1 MEAFNSLLKTLEEPP
16 EDTILI
22 LIAKHRETIP
32 TTILSRVQSI
42 YFQPLPEND
51 IIKYLEDVNSLSNEA
66 AEKIAKFADGSI
78 AKAEQIMLN
87 TQNEFS
93 SLWQEL
99 TKKRLP
105 LADII
110 EKSKKASKDREE
122 ALEVIDILNEY
133 AMSSF
138 RKEPGKFA
146 GVIDKLCES
155 KTYLNANIN
164 TNIVM
169 DNLFIYINSKIN

>member
-1 MEAFNSLLKTLEEPP
+1 
-16 EDTILI
+16 
-22 LIAKHRETIP
+22 
-32 TTILSRVQSI
+32 
-42 YFQPLPEND
+42 
-51 IIKYLEDVNSLSNEA
+51 
-66 AEKIAKFADGSI
+66 
-78 AKAEQIMLN
+78 MLN

-122 ALEVIDILNEY
+122 ALEVIDILTEY
-133 AMSSF
+133 AMADF
-138 RKEPGKFA
+138 RKEPDKFS
-146 GVIDKLCES
+146 GIMDKLCES

-164 TNIVM
+164 ASVVM
-169 DNLFIYINSKIN
+169 DNLFIYINSKI